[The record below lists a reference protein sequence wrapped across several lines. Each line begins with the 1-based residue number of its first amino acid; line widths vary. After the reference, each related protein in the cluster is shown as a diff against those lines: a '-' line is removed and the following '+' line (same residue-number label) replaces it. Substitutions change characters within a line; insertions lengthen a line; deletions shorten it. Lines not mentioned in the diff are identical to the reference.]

1 MSVNSPPPNDLPLSF
16 YLVKTCK
23 LWVWDFDDT
32 LINIETYVRRDMKP
46 NTIRNLL
53 DSDLDVDFPQWR
65 YFKRLIDFLVTHGKY
80 VGIASFGTYEI
91 IRAYMDRIFGFNQ
104 KFFGKQNIV
113 APCMAD
119 RDNRRFSVPPNK
131 NEYIYQLMKIYRV
144 QDFERVVLF
153 DDLPSNISSAT
164 AIGVVAVQIATP
176 RNGDRDPSKMYFG
189 PWIMSDLD
197 NKLKD
202 SCCNSQNNSKE
213 NLINTVSFKGDTFNY
228 IKSAYGTGIGDRK
241 ISKKPEHR
249 WNRMNVQNP
258 PLWQNG
264 NWQTNGGNR
273 TMETIPIQDS
283 TLGGFSYS
291 YWDDH
296 QSVSSPK
303 PSMNNYSNMN
313 NNSNNKLN
321 NSMSSNVVS
330 DSNIEGFQSRYN
342 DNDINSNDND
352 INSNDNN
359 SNDND
364 NYNNVSGY
372 NKNYIKYK
380 KIGNRNSKVKDI
392 ETCNSCK
399 KITWDWITLSLM
411 VIIFMMV
418 ALCFSIM

>member
-1 MSVNSPPPNDLPLSF
+1 MPLHPG
-16 YLVKTCK
+16 Y
-23 LWVWDFDDT
+23 
-32 LINIETYVRRDMKP
+32 
-46 NTIRNLL
+46 
-53 DSDLDVDFPQWR
+53 
-65 YFKRLIDFLVTHGKY
+65 
-80 VGIASFGTYEI
+80 
-91 IRAYMDRIFGFNQ
+91 
-104 KFFGKQNIV
+104 
-113 APCMAD
+113 
-119 RDNRRFSVPPNK
+119 
-131 NEYIYQLMKIYRV
+131 
-144 QDFERVVLF
+144 
-153 DDLPSNISSAT
+153 
-164 AIGVVAVQIATP
+164 
-176 RNGDRDPSKMYFG
+176 
-189 PWIMSDLD
+189 
-197 NKLKD
+197 
-202 SCCNSQNNSKE
+202 
-213 NLINTVSFKGDTFNY
+213 
-228 IKSAYGTGIGDRK
+228 
-241 ISKKPEHR
+241 
-249 WNRMNVQNP
+249 
-258 PLWQNG
+258 
-264 NWQTNGGNR
+264 
-273 TMETIPIQDS
+273 ETIPIQDS

-342 DNDINSNDND
+342 SNDND

-380 KIGNRNSKVKDI
+380 KIGNRNDKIKDI